1 MGRASAKP
9 KIRAQHSRGRNT
21 IQLNTIKS
29 WKVAG
34 DSPDYRNPSA
44 VIVLFGMLLLCFIWI
59 SLFYK
64 IQAERQLELNGALKD
79 TARFTRAFEEHTV
92 RTIKGADQ
100 ALLSLK
106 YQYEKE
112 GRAIDIPRYV
122 SEQRLLSQPVLQLTL
137 VDENGES
144 VASSYVPFVPAN
156 IQDRE
161 HFLVHKGFDEGKLF
175 VSQPVLGR
183 ASGRWSLQMTR
194 RVNKPDGSFA
204 GVAVVSVD
212 PFYFSDFYKQVDL
225 GENSSIALIGRDGIV
240 RVRQDG
246 KVANFGQDFTNS
258 VVMKKLSS
266 NDTGYFITQSMV
278 DGIKRI
284 YAYRALT
291 DYPLV
296 VVVGVDE
303 EMVYQDLNNRIIG
316 YYWAAGTST
325 FVIVIFIVM
334 LLSITVRQKN
344 TAQALKQARD
354 GLSAQVEQR
363 TRELYAANEK
373 LTAMNEES
381 STMNSELRFANLELE
396 NEIAERN
403 RMESRLILS
412 EEELR
417 RKNTQLAKALQDI
430 RRVQASLIQQEKLAG
445 IGQLAAGVAHE
456 INNPLGFITGN
467 IEALE
472 QYFNALSLVFAQY
485 RELRAEIAA
494 GATMQ
499 SIIARV
505 DQIGR
510 LETKQ
515 DLDYVF
521 ADIPDVFRDT
531 SGGLSRM
538 SKIVKGMR
546 LFSRV
551 DQQQIFERYD
561 LNLGLENTLLVAHNE
576 IKHSAIVERN
586 YGQIP
591 LIEAIGGEINQVLLN
606 LVFNAVYA
614 IREKHRG
621 QNGLMK
627 LSTWHDEEFVYCAI
641 EDNGVGISTENINH
655 IFNPFFTT
663 KPVGQGTGMGL
674 SISYEIIVNHHHGEI
689 KMESHLGEGTTFIVK
704 LPIKHD
710 LLETLKQAAG

>member
-1 MGRASAKP
+1 M
-9 KIRAQHSRGRNT
+9 
-21 IQLNTIKS
+21 NTIKS

-34 DSPDYRNPSA
+34 DSPGYRNPSA
-44 VIVLFGMLLLCFIWI
+44 VIVLFGILLFCFIW
-59 SLFYK
+59 SGLFYK
-64 IQAERQLELNGALKD
+64 IQAERQLELNGALKE
-79 TARFTRAFEEHTV
+79 TAGFTRTFEEHTV
-92 RTIKGADQ
+92 RTIKGVDQ

-112 GRAIDIPRYV
+112 GQAFDIPRYV
-122 SEQRLLSQPVLQLTL
+122 SEQRLLSQPVLQMTV
-137 VDENGES
+137 VDENGEL
-144 VASSYVPFVPAN
+144 VASSYAPFVPAN
-156 IQDRE
+156 IRDRE
-161 HFLVHKGFDEGKLF
+161 HFLVHKDVDEGKLF

-183 ASGRWSLQMTR
+183 SSGKWSIQMSR
-194 RVNKPDGSFA
+194 RINKPDGSFA
-204 GVAVVSVD
+204 GVAVASVD

-225 GENSSIALIGRDGIV
+225 GENSAIALIGRDGIV

-246 KVANFGQDFTNS
+246 QVANFGQDFTKS
-258 VVMKKLSS
+258 VVMEKLSS
-266 NDTGYFITQSMV
+266 SNIGHFFTQSRV

-284 YAYRALT
+284 YAYRALA

-296 VVVGVDE
+296 VVVGIDE
-303 EMVYQDLNNRIIG
+303 EVVYQDLNNRIIG

-325 FVIVIFIVM
+325 FVIIIFIVT
-334 LLSITVRQKN
+334 LLFIAARQKS

-354 GLSAQVEQR
+354 GLSDKVEQR
-363 TRELYAANEK
+363 TRELFEANEK
-373 LTAMNEES
+373 LKAMNEES
-381 STMNSELRFANLELE
+381 STMNRELQFTNMELE

-403 RMESRLILS
+403 RIESLLIFS

-417 RKNTQLAKALQDI
+417 RKNTQLAAALQDI
-430 RRVQASLIQQEKLAG
+430 RRVQGSLIQQEKLAG

-485 RELRAEIAA
+485 RELRADIAA

-499 SIIARV
+499 SILARV
-505 DQIGR
+505 DQIGK
-510 LETKQ
+510 LEINQ
-515 DLDYVF
+515 DLDYIF
-521 ADIPDVFRDT
+521 ADIPDVFSDT

-551 DQQQIFERYD
+551 DQQQIFEIYD
-561 LNLGLENTLLVAHNE
+561 LNMGLENTLLVAHTE
-576 IKHSAIVERN
+576 IKHSAIVEQN
-586 YGQIP
+586 FGQIP
-591 LIEAIGGEINQVLLN
+591 LIEAIGGEVNQVLLN

-614 IREKHRG
+614 IREKHRDQKG
-621 QNGLMK
+621 VIK
-627 LSTWHDEEFVYCAI
+627 LSTWHDEESVSFAV
-641 EDNGVGISTENINH
+641 EDNGTGISMENINH

-689 KMESHLGEGTTFIVK
+689 KVESRIGEGTTFIVR

-710 LLETLKQAAG
+710 LLDTIKNSCDIDV